1 MPVNCPACGH
11 QLSAHE
17 VGDITVDVCRGGCGG
32 IWFDNFELQKVD
44 ESFEAADEGLLQVE
58 YDPKVVVDHAARRQC
73 PCCDDTV
80 MMRHHFSVRREVEVD
95 QCPRCNGYF
104 LDRGELG
111 AIRGQF
117 ASEEAR
123 REAARQSIEDLF
135 GDALEAQADAS
146 EDEVQRAQGFARM
159 MRFLLPSFW
168 LKGKQPWGAY

>member
-1 MPVNCPACGH
+1 MNCPACGH
-11 QLSAHE
+11 ALSAHQ
-17 VGDITVDVCRGGCGG
+17 VGPITVDVCRDGCGG

-44 ESFEAADEGLLQVE
+44 ESFEPVDGGLLDLP
-58 YDPKVVVDHAARRQC
+58 YDPAVEVDHAPRRKC

-111 AIRGQF
+111 AIRVQF

-123 REAARQSIEDLF
+123 REAAGQTFDDLF
-135 GDALEAQADAS
+135 GDVLDHEADAT
-146 EDEVQRAQGFARM
+146 DEQVQRARGFARM
-159 MRFLLPSFW
+159 FRVLLPSYW
-168 LKGKQPWGAY
+168 LRGKQPWGAY